1 MAYRVTK
8 KKDFMYDKAPPYFA
22 LPVRECL
29 DEYFTDRWI
38 GRRGLTEWRPRNR
51 TKENYV
57 EENQDC
63 LKN

>member
-1 MAYRVTK
+1 
-8 KKDFMYDKAPPYFA
+8 MYDKAPPYFA